1 MAIFEVSIRKTLAT
15 NSLFAWSNVYHV
27 EAASLSEATLH
38 GNDLVAVERQIHNA
52 FVAFHSVHIKERVV
66 AAVGVTIPLSGLGQW
81 VTVGDALPAF
91 VAVRVDLVPSAG
103 RTGRKFY
110 HVLVTENMQADGILD
125 EAARALIQAAFDEI
139 MPDFS
144 AILTDPTGTFFYTD
158 AIVSIQLTQH
168 QFKRK
173 WARRGVPPG

>member
-1 MAIFEVSIRKTLAT
+1 MAIFEVSIRKTLAA
-15 NSLFAWSNVYHV
+15 NNLFAWSNVYHV
-27 EAASLSEATLH
+27 EATDLAQAVTYGTTLV
-38 GNDLVAVERQIHNA
+38 GLERQIHNA

-66 AAVGVTIPLSGLGQW
+66 AAVGTTIPVSGLGEW

-125 EAARALIQAAFDEI
+125 SAAQALIQGVFDEI
-139 MPDFS
+139 APDFS
-144 AILTDPTGTFFYTD
+144 AWLTDPTGTFFYT
-158 AIVSIQLTQH
+158 AATVSLQLTQH

-173 WARRGVPPG
+173 WARRGVPA